1 MCSCGFLC
9 VLILKEYVPEEA
21 MKQNFDSVSLL
32 LLVSAWQKSAMLG
45 FVEIKVREVQ
55 AVESALVSIQ
65 ESKVERNEN

>member
-9 VLILKEYVPEEA
+9 VLILKECVPEEA

-55 AVESALVSIQ
+55 VVESALVSIQ
-65 ESKVERNEN
+65 KSKVERNEN

>member
-1 MCSCGFLC
+1 L
-9 VLILKEYVPEEA
+9 P
-21 MKQNFDSVSLL
+21 QNFDSVSLL